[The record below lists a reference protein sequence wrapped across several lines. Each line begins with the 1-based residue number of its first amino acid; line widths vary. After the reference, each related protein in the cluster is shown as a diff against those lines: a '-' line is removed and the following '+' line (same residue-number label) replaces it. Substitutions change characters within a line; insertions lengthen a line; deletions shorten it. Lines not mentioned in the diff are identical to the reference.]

1 MIRRA
6 LLLLV
11 AAAGCVPGEVDPPP
25 PDDDDAVAPE
35 CFQMFR
41 STPERQ
47 GHTEHVIPR
56 SAPSPGW
63 AVNVSGLELGG
74 GDLDWGGFPSGDV
87 FTDEPEPYDGA
98 MFLGGGPLTCDG
110 LIYQGTRGGF
120 LTAVDAVSGAIAWQ
134 RDLGA
139 ELNGSVVLTADHIA
153 VGTTEAEVHLL
164 ERRVAG
170 RPVWAYPMHEDTL
183 ASPALVDGVIYTSDK
198 SGYVVALD
206 VETGEALWEQQ
217 LGSTT
222 SSSATFPP
230 DRSMF
235 VVAERGGPI
244 HGLDAATGDILWS
257 DDTGEQVISTAAWY
271 GGVFYIGGW
280 DNKLH
285 ALAADGTPR
294 WRFET
299 GANITAS
306 PAVTEETVFAG
317 SWDWK
322 VYAIDRASGDEVWS
336 TDFGA
341 DVLGSPVWDG
351 ESLLVVS
358 EDGGLHGVDAAT
370 GDVLWRVDMNVRSIA
385 TPLVTPDALYTV
397 GVNGDLF
404 RWDVP

>member
-1 MIRRA
+1 
-6 LLLLV
+6 
-11 AAAGCVPGEVDPPP
+11 VD
-25 PDDDDAVAPE
+25 PDDDDTAAGDDDDAAGPT

-41 STPERQ
+41 GTPERR
-47 GHTEHVIPR
+47 GHTSFTLPR
-56 SAPSPGW
+56 EQPAAGW
-63 AVNVSGLELGG
+63 AVNVSDLELGG
-74 GDLDWGGFPSGDV
+74 GDLDWGGFPSGDT

-110 LIYQGTRGGF
+110 LIYQGTRGGY
-120 LTAVDAVSGAIAWQ
+120 LTAVDAASGTIAWQ
-134 RDLGA
+134 RNLQA
-139 ELNGSVVLTADHIA
+139 ELNGSMVLTDDHIV
-153 VGTTEAEVHLL
+153 VGTTEEEVHLL
-164 ERRVAG
+164 ERRLAG

-206 VETGEALWEQQ
+206 QATGEAIWEQQ

-222 SSSATFPP
+222 SSSATFTP
-230 DRSMF
+230 DRSLF

-244 HGLDAATGDILWS
+244 HGFDPATGEIVWT
-257 DDTGEQVISTAAWY
+257 DDTGRQVISTAAHY

-285 ALAADGTPR
+285 ALAEDGTPR

-306 PAVTEETVFAG
+306 PAVTEDRVFAG

-322 VYAIDRASGDEVWS
+322 VYAIDRARGEEVWS

-351 ESLLVVS
+351 ETLLVVS
-358 EDGGLHGVDAAT
+358 EDGGLHGVDAAS

-385 TPLVTPDALYTV
+385 TPLVTEDALYTV

-404 RWDVP
+404 RWDF